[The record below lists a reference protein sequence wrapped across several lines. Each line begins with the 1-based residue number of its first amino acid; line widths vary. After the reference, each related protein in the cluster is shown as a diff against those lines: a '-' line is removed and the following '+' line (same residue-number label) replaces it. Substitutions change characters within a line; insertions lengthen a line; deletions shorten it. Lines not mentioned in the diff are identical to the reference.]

1 MLDVPKL
8 SAEEKVAYEKLKSW
22 DFFNSSDSEGAS
34 YYEAWLRAIAPM
46 IWDEMENDKV
56 ALPDPTAY
64 TTIKLIKEK
73 PDLSFFDIISTPEK
87 ETATDVVRKSFSE
100 SVNAILKWKQDSKKE
115 PAWADFKDS
124 YIQHL
129 ARLEPFSYH
138 VKHGGNSSIVN
149 AAVTSVLNVIAKWL

>member
-34 YYEAWLRAIAPM
+34 YFEAWLRAIAPM
-46 IWDEMENDKV
+46 IWDEIETAKV
-56 ALPDPTAY
+56 HLPDPTAY

-87 ETATDVVRKSFSE
+87 ETALDVVRKSFFE
-100 SVNAILKWKQDSKKE
+100 SVHVIEEWKYTKKKE
-115 PAWADFKDS
+115 
-124 YIQHL
+124 
-129 ARLEPFSYH
+129 
-138 VKHGGNSSIVN
+138 
-149 AAVTSVLNVIAKWL
+149 